1 MKLKL
6 SWRSV
11 DSKPQNCIMKIGV
24 LALQGAFE
32 EHIKML
38 NALNVDTVEIRQLAD
53 LEQTFD
59 GFIIP
64 GGESTVISK
73 LLNDLNMRDKLL
85 EKINSGAAVFGTCA
99 GLIMMANDTGDPKA
113 EPLKLMDYTAK
124 RNAYG
129 RQLGS
134 FSTAADFGD
143 IKKIPMVF
151 IRAPYISEASPSV
164 KILSTVDGKIV
175 AARQG
180 RFLATAFH
188 PELTNDLSVHKYF
201 LNMTAEG

>member
-1 MKLKL
+1 
-6 SWRSV
+6 
-11 DSKPQNCIMKIGV
+11 MKIGV

-38 NALNVDTVEIRQLAD
+38 SQLGVKGVEIRQLKD
-53 LEQTFD
+53 LDQKFD
-59 GFIIP
+59 GIIIP

-73 LLNDLNMRDKLL
+73 LLRELNMRDKLL
-85 EKINSGAAVFGTCA
+85 EIINEGLPVFGTCA
-99 GLIMMANDTGDPKA
+99 GLILLSSNTGDPKA
-113 EPLKLMDYTAK
+113 VPLGLMECTAK

-134 FSTAADFGD
+134 FSTVADFEG
-143 IKKIPMVF
+143 IGKIPMVF
-151 IRAPYISEASPSV
+151 IRAPYITDVSDQVQVLA
-164 KILSTVDGKIV
+164 TVNEKIV

-188 PELTNDLSVHKYF
+188 PELTDDLSVHKYF
-201 LNMTAEG
+201 INMIN

>member
-1 MKLKL
+1 
-6 SWRSV
+6 
-11 DSKPQNCIMKIGV
+11 MKIGV

-38 NALNVDTVEIRQLAD
+38 KSLDADTVEIRQRSD
-53 LEQTFD
+53 LEQSFD

-73 LLNDLNMRDKLL
+73 LLDELDMRELLL

-99 GLIMMANDTGDPKA
+99 GLIMMASNTGDPKA
-113 EPLKLMDYTAK
+113 KPLGLMNFTAK

-134 FSTAADFGD
+134 FSTVGSFEEIGN
-143 IKKIPMVF
+143 IPMVF
-151 IRAPYISEASPSV
+151 IRAPYISKVSGDV
-164 KILSTVDGKIV
+164 KIMAAVDGKIV

-180 RFLATAFH
+180 LFLVTAFH
-188 PELTNDLSVHKYF
+188 PELTDDLSVHRYF
-201 LNMTAEG
+201 LKMIADR

>member
-1 MKLKL
+1 
-6 SWRSV
+6 
-11 DSKPQNCIMKIGV
+11 MKIGV

-38 NALNVDTVEIRQLAD
+38 RMLDVQGFEIRHSKD
-53 LEQTFD
+53 LEQKFD
-59 GFIIP
+59 GIIIP

-73 LLNDLNMRDKLL
+73 LLNELNMRDRLL
-85 EKINSGAAVFGTCA
+85 KIINDGLPVFGTCA
-99 GLIMMANDTGDPKA
+99 GLIMMSSDSGDPKVV
-113 EPLKLMDYTAK
+113 PLGLMDYTAK

-134 FSTAADFGD
+134 FSTKAHFDG
-143 IKKIPMVF
+143 IGQIPMVF
-151 IRAPYISEASPSV
+151 IRAPYIIEGSNDVQVLA
-164 KILSTVDGKIV
+164 TVNGKIV

-188 PELTNDLSVHKYF
+188 PELTDDLSVHKYF
-201 LNMTAEG
+201 ISMIQEK

>member
-1 MKLKL
+1 MDNNPLI
-6 SWRSV
+6 R
-11 DSKPQNCIMKIGV
+11 IMKIGV

-38 NALNVDTVEIRQLAD
+38 STLNVDTVEIRQLSD
-53 LEQTFD
+53 LEQDFD

-73 LLNDLNMRDKLL
+73 LLNDLNMRDKLI

-99 GLIMMANDTGDPKA
+99 GLIMMAENTGDPKA
-113 EPLKLMDYTAK
+113 EPLRLMNFTAK

-134 FSTAADFGD
+134 FSTVSAFGE
-143 IKKIPMVF
+143 KEKIPMVF
-151 IRAPYISEASPSV
+151 IRAPYISEASPNV
-164 KILSTVDGKIV
+164 EILSSVDDKIV

-188 PELTNDLSVHKYF
+188 PELTDDLTVHKYF
-201 LNMTAEG
+201 LNMITEK

>member
-1 MKLKL
+1 
-6 SWRSV
+6 
-11 DSKPQNCIMKIGV
+11 MKIGV

-38 NALNVDTVEIRQLAD
+38 KSLDADTVEIRQRTD
-53 LEQTFD
+53 LEQNFD

-73 LLNDLNMRDKLL
+73 LLDELDMRGLLL

-99 GLIMMANDTGDPKA
+99 GLIMMASNTGDPKA
-113 EPLKLMDYTAK
+113 KPLKLMDFTAK

-134 FSTAADFGD
+134 FSTVDRFEEIGD
-143 IKKIPMVF
+143 IPMVF
-151 IRAPYISEASPSV
+151 IRAPYISEASDNI
-164 KILSTVDGKIV
+164 KIMATVDGKIV
-175 AARQG
+175 AARQNL
-180 RFLATAFH
+180 FLVTAFH

-201 LNMTAEG
+201 LNMITDR

>member
-1 MKLKL
+1 M
-6 SWRSV
+6 
-11 DSKPQNCIMKIGV
+11 DSKPRISIMKIGV

-38 NALNVDTVEIRQLAD
+38 KSLNVEAVEIRQRPD
-53 LEQTFD
+53 LEQDFD

-73 LLNDLNMRDKLL
+73 LLNELNMREPLL
-85 EKINSGAAVFGTCA
+85 QKIDSGAAVFGTCA
-99 GLIMMANDTGDPKA
+99 GLIMMAENTGDPKA
-113 EPLKLMDYTAK
+113 QPLKLMNYTAK

-134 FSTAADFGD
+134 FSTVENFEG
-143 IKKIPMVF
+143 IGKIPMVF
-151 IRAPYISEASPSV
+151 IRAPYISEACDNV
-164 KILSTVDGKIV
+164 KILATVDGKIV

-180 RFLATAFH
+180 KFLATAFH
-188 PELTNDLSVHKYF
+188 PELTDDLSVHKYF
-201 LNMTAEG
+201 LNMIRE

>member
-1 MKLKL
+1 M
-6 SWRSV
+6 
-11 DSKPQNCIMKIGV
+11 DSKPRISIMKIGV

-38 NALNVDTVEIRQLAD
+38 KSLNAEAVEIRQRPD
-53 LEQTFD
+53 LEQDFD

-73 LLNDLNMRDKLL
+73 LLNELNMREPLL
-85 EKINSGAAVFGTCA
+85 QKINSGAAVFGTCA
-99 GLIMMANDTGDPKA
+99 GLIMMAENTGDPKA
-113 EPLKLMDYTAK
+113 QPLKLMNYTAK

-134 FSTAADFGD
+134 FSTVGNFEG
-143 IKKIPMVF
+143 IGKIPMVF
-151 IRAPYISEASPSV
+151 IRAPYISETCDNV
-164 KILSTVDGKIV
+164 KILATVDGKIV

-180 RFLATAFH
+180 KFLATAFH
-188 PELTNDLSVHKYF
+188 PELTDDLSVHKYF
-201 LNMTAEG
+201 LNMIQE

>member
-1 MKLKL
+1 MKL
-6 SWRSV
+6 
-11 DSKPQNCIMKIGV
+11 GV

-38 NALNVDTVEIRQLAD
+38 ERLCVQGVEIRQLRD
-53 LEQTFD
+53 LEQEFD
-59 GFIIP
+59 GLIIP

-73 LLNDLNMRDKLL
+73 LLNELGMRGRLL
-85 EKINSGAAVFGTCA
+85 EIIGNGLPVFGTCA
-99 GLIMMANDTGDPKA
+99 GLIMMSSDSGDPKA
-113 EPLKLMDYTAK
+113 VPLGLMEYTAK

-134 FSTAADFGD
+134 FSTVSGFDGIGD
-143 IKKIPMVF
+143 IPMVF
-151 IRAPYISEASPSV
+151 IRAPYISKASENV
-164 KILSTVDGKIV
+164 EILSTVNGRIV

-188 PELTNDLSVHKYF
+188 PELTDDLSVHKYF
-201 LNMTAEG
+201 IGMIEEGNQ